1 MSARTRRATPSTDTS
16 SPDEQAA
23 PPLVET
29 DVPAEIAA
37 VQEPQAEQAPPTVD
51 DVPVPID
58 VSGLDFEAHA
68 AEVAKALNGGDPL
81 FTVSTA
87 PLEPTED

>member
-16 SPDEQAA
+16 SAEQAA
-23 PPLVET
+23 PPLVAT
-29 DVPAEIAA
+29 DVPAAIAA

-68 AEVAKALNGGDPL
+68 AAVAKALNGGDPL